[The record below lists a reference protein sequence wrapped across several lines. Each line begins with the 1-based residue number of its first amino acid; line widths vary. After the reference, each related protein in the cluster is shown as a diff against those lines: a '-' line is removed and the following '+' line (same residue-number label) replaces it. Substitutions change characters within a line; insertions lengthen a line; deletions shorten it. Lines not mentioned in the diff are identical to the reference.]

1 MQLRTFSKNSREMAK
16 QQNVILFEN
25 KQIMEW
31 SEKHLS
37 GISLDMI
44 LSAAKGWVEV
54 NDEQRR

>member
-1 MQLRTFSKNSREMAK
+1 MITLLDYIRFN
-16 QQNVILFEN
+16 FEN